1 VLPAELLLAQHMEAN
16 KPDEATNAAVGSR
29 LLVVDEAGSNKTSE
43 GAKGM
48 VLDAATVKKFCDVA
62 GTPIPYQPKYQAQD
76 TTLVSWALLFYGN
89 VVPEM
94 RNADAA
100 FKRRPSLMEIAT
112 EFVAQKDYDPE
123 NKLHV
128 LADERFRNRK
138 FLAGMVPELM
148 HWMRRLVPALYVT
161 SASSLSKLQPVPASV
176 RSFTEEAA
184 GTEEDKAAA
193 KDLKALVGEWLA
205 TCTTAV
211 EKPGRG
217 ARPSVPIQKA
227 KQMDAHF
234 QAWAQSQRNPWEV
247 IRTIDAAF
255 EKASYGTVYCY
266 QKGTMLLTLRPEA
279 PTSRGGSASS
289 SAA

>member
-1 VLPAELLLAQHMEAN
+1 
-16 KPDEATNAAVGSR
+16 
-29 LLVVDEAGSNKTSE
+29 
-43 GAKGM
+43 M

-62 GTPIPYQPKYQAQD
+62 GTPIAYQPKYQAQD

-112 EFVAQKDYDPE
+112 EFVAQKDFDPE
-123 NKLHV
+123 NKLHR

-148 HWMRRLVPALYVT
+148 HWLRRLLPALYAAP
-161 SASSLSKLQPVPASV
+161 ASSSSKLQPVPASV

-193 KDLKALVGEWLA
+193 RDLKSLVGEWLA
-205 TCTTAV
+205 TCTV
-211 EKPGRG
+211 LVPRPGRG
-217 ARPSVPIQKA
+217 TRPSIPIQKT
-227 KQMDAHF
+227 KQMDVHF
-234 QAWAQSQRNPWEV
+234 RAWAQTASGPWEAM
-247 IRTIDAAF
+247 RSIDA
-255 EKASYGTVYCY
+255 EYKKAGYGAVYCY
-266 QKGTMLLTLRPEA
+266 QKGAMLVTLKPDVPA
-279 PTSRGGSASS
+279 TRGGSASS
-289 SAA
+289 SV